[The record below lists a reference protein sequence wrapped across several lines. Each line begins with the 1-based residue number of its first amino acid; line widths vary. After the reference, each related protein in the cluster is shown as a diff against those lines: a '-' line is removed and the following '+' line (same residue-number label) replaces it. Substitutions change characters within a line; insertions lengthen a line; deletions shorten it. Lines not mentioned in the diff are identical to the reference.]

1 MVLGRYG
8 QEKSNMKFKMP
19 KMPKIKLPESVTH
32 WDSIHINVM
41 DKAKDLT
48 KKVGAGVKSGT
59 KGAASGIKKLNPF
72 KK

>member
-1 MVLGRYG
+1 
-8 QEKSNMKFKMP
+8 MKFKMP

-41 DKAKDLT
+41 DKAKELS
-48 KKVGAGVKSGT
+48 KKVGDGVKSGT

>member
-1 MVLGRYG
+1 
-8 QEKSNMKFKMP
+8 
-19 KMPKIKLPESVTH
+19 MPKIKLPESVTH

-41 DKAKDLT
+41 DKAKDLS

>member
-1 MVLGRYG
+1 
-8 QEKSNMKFKMP
+8 MKFKLP
-19 KMPKIKLPESVTH
+19 KMPKLKLPESVTH

-41 DKAKDLT
+41 DKAKNLS

-59 KGAASGIKKLNPF
+59 KGAAKGIKNLNPF